1 MNVLKDYRDCYE
13 CLSTQFEEAGGGEF
27 YAEDTENSQTGRRI
41 NRYAAWIGC
50 LHHAACVVPLRS
62 CVRCN
67 FTIGKDTTKKNR
79 GTARS
84 RPSVFLLANC
94 INVY

>member
-1 MNVLKDYRDCYE
+1 MDRVFTPCDVCRTAQVMRTL
-13 CLSTQFEEAGGGEF
+13 QF
-27 YAEDTENSQTGRRI
+27 YDRQ
-41 NRYAAWIGC
+41 RY
-50 LHHAACVVPLRS
+50 
-62 CVRCN
+62 
-67 FTIGKDTTKKNR
+67 DEKNR